1 MTALRSLWEL
11 SLALCLFAALALL
24 LLLFA
29 RLAATRSTGRRGAAR
44 TRLLP
49 LLLDGD
55 PAQLERVAG
64 IDLEVATELTI
75 ELAEMTRGSE
85 REVLLTRAAALGVPA
100 NLTKRMRAWSAQVR
114 LTVVEALAMFDECRE
129 QSVQALDDRN
139 SDVRLGAAL
148 ALAQRSAAP
157 APLTIL
163 NKLKA
168 EQEENSLLLVSLIAD
183 LAETD
188 AEAVAGLLF
197 EKDLSYR
204 AKVAVV
210 DALAKRGGE
219 YAPLLTCMA
228 RDCSNEPELQPRLFR
243 ALGHTGHPAG
253 TDVIIEGI
261 SSDNWTA
268 RAAAAEA
275 AGKAGI
281 LQAADN
287 LAGLLDDSSYW
298 VRYRA
303 SEALLRL
310 GPRGIQVLRA
320 ASASEDILVAG
331 TAAKMLREGK
341 AA

>member
-55 PAQLERVAG
+55 TAKLERLSGVN
-64 IDLEVATELTI
+64 LEVAAELSV

-85 REVLLTRAAALGVPA
+85 REELLARAAALGVPA
-100 NLTKRMRAWSAQVR
+100 YLSKRMRSLSAQVR
-114 LTVVEALAMFDECRE
+114 LSAIEALSMFNDCQAE
-129 QSVQALDDRN
+129 SLKALDDRN
-139 SDVRLGAAL
+139 PDVRLGAAL

-157 APLTIL
+157 PPLTL
-163 NKLKA
+163 LRKLSA
-168 EQEENSLLLVSLIAD
+168 GQEENSLLLVSLIAD

-188 AEAVAGLLF
+188 VEAVAGLLF
-197 EKDLSYR
+197 EKDLSQR
-204 AKVAVV
+204 AKVAAI
-210 DALAKRGGE
+210 DALAQRGGE
-219 YAPLLTCMA
+219 YAPLLTYMA
-228 RDCSNEPELQPRLFR
+228 RKSIDESDVQPRLFR
-243 ALGHTGHPAG
+243 ALGRTGHPAAAKA
-253 TDVIIEGI
+253 IIEGMQ
-261 SSDNWTA
+261 SDNWTV
-268 RAAAAEA
+268 RVAAAEA

-281 LQAADN
+281 LQAADR
-287 LAGLLDDSSYW
+287 LGDLLDDSNYW

-320 ASASEDILVAG
+320 ASASDDVLVAG
-331 TAAKMLREGK
+331 TATKMLREGK